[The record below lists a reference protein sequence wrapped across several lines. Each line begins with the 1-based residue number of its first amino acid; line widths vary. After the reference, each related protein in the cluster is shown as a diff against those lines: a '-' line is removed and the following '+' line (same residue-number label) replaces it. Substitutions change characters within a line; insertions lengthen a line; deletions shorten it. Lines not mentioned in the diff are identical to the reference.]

1 MDGREGKGGIKL
13 LVAMI
18 CMIGI
23 GSVYL
28 LVFIL
33 YENIKTIQLLKKH
46 QDEWDKIKSGLNES
60 EVFDAHLEYCKYL
73 MMNRHPIVGACF
85 SRM

>member
-1 MDGREGKGGIKL
+1 M
-13 LVAMI
+13 LVAMT

-28 LVFIL
+28 LVYIL

-46 QDEWDKIKSGLNES
+46 QDEWDKIKLGLNES
-60 EVFDAHLEYCKYL
+60 EVFDAYIEYCKHIML
-73 MMNRHPIVGACF
+73 NRHPIAGACLP
-85 SRM
+85 RM